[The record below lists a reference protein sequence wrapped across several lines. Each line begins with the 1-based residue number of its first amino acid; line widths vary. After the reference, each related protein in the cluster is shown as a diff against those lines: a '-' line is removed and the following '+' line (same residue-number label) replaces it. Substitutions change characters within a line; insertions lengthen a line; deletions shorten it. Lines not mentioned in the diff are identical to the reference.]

1 MTNNSIS
8 IKMRGRLVNFPVVD
22 GLTEM
27 EMNLIIGQVEE
38 KIKNIEEKM
47 DIADTGKLATLAAY
61 DFAVELYNLRQK
73 SETNSKANLG
83 KVDELITS
91 LEKALDSK

>member
-1 MTNNSIS
+1 
-8 IKMRGRLVNFPVVD
+8 MRGRLVNFPVVD

-61 DFAVELYNLRQK
+61 EFAVELYNLKQK

-83 KVDELITS
+83 KVDELIES
-91 LEKALDSK
+91 LEKVLDGK